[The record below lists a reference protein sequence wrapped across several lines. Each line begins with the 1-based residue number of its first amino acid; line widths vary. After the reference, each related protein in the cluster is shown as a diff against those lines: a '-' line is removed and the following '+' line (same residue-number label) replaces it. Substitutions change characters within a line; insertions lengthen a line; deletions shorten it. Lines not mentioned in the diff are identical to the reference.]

1 MYLVLVNAMDW
12 SFIIEWMNRIQSK
25 TFFSIF
31 LLQEGHVDMVKLL
44 IKHSADVDAQ
54 AKNGLAPIHLC
65 AQEDRTNVA
74 EILVSN
80 GADMNAVTK
89 AGYR

>member
-1 MYLVLVNAMDW
+1 
-12 SFIIEWMNRIQSK
+12 
-25 TFFSIF
+25 
-31 LLQEGHVDMVKLL
+31 MVKLL

-80 GADMNAVTK
+80 GADMNATVTK